1 MKHVPTLIPADGPLL
16 QRILDTADDDTRCGL
31 TPAAFARLDTALR
44 RTPWGERHLHRMAWV
59 SDGRLLASARCS
71 DLLATLDGQSVRV
84 RGIGELRVD
93 ADHGVTADPHGDA
106 IAEAMLAAILEEARD
121 AGIDYGLLRVPAA
134 PLGAREAYR
143 PLTLP
148 ADAIPVPTQDV
159 ELQVAEPLRYGAPM
173 MLVRAG
179 EDRDLAFIA
188 TINATRAEA
197 SRFSLTRDPGLIRQA
212 ITRARLLAGLAP
224 SGARQLQ
231 FVVTEEG
238 MRAAGYVVL
247 SIVGNDWTIEECGDR
262 DPTGARVGAIL
273 QALIAIERV
282 EQRPVIRGWLPPGFV
297 PPQATVVATTPSTHR
312 LALLPLRPG
321 VTIPPLTAA
330 DVCLFRGDVL

>member
-1 MKHVPTLIPADGPLL
+1 MPTLEPAAGPLL
-16 QRILDTADDDTRCGL
+16 QRILDTTDEATRAGL
-31 TPAAFARLDTALR
+31 SPAAFARLDVALQ
-44 RTPWGERHLHRMAWV
+44 RTPWGQRHLRRVAWV
-59 SDGRLLASARCS
+59 SEGRLLASARCT
-71 DLLATLDGQSVRV
+71 DLLATLDGQHVRL
-84 RGIGELRVD
+84 RGIGDLRVD
-93 ADHGVTADPHGDA
+93 PEPGAGVDARALPAALLGAVLDAARADGV
-106 IAEAMLAAILEEARD
+106 
-121 AGIDYGLLRVPAA
+121 DYGLLHLRAGDAMPD
-134 PLGAREAYR
+134 G
-143 PLTLP
+143 
-148 ADAIPVPTQDV
+148 AIPLPTQDV

-179 EDRDLAFIA
+179 EDRDLDAMAAIGA
-188 TINATRAEA
+188 APAEA
-197 SRFSLTRDPGLIRQA
+197 YRFSLTRDPGLIRQS

-247 SIVGNDWTIEECGDR
+247 SIVGTDWTIEACGDR
-262 DPTGARVGAIL
+262 DPSGARVGAIL

-297 PPQATVVATTPSTHR
+297 PPQVTVVATTPSPER

-321 VTIPPLTAA
+321 LEVRPLTGS
-330 DVCLFRGDVL
+330 DVCVFRGDLP